1 MSARIVVAEDDAKQ
15 AHLIRMFLEHHGHEV
30 ITVHDGH
37 SALDAC
43 RRQRPDLLVLDLMLP
58 RMNGIDVCRVL
69 RVDSGI
75 PIVMLTARTTEES
88 LLLGLDVGADDYITK
103 PFSPRE
109 LMARIKTLLRRAAEL
124 PHDKRRVLTHG
135 PLEIDTDRFQVRV
148 HGRPVPLTT
157 KEFGILELLAKQPER
172 VFTRTEI
179 VQQASGFDHQILER
193 TVDAHVMNLR
203 RKLDSGDTRYVVT
216 VYGRGYR
223 LTDPS

>member
-1 MSARIVVAEDDAKQ
+1 MTARIVVAEDDAKQ
-15 AHLIRMFLEHHGHEV
+15 AHLIKMFLEHHGHQV
-30 ITVHDGH
+30 ITVHDGR

-43 RRQRPDLLVLDLMLP
+43 RQQKPDLLVLDLMLP

-69 RVDSGI
+69 RVESGI
-75 PIVMLTARTTEES
+75 PIVMLTARTAEEA

-109 LMARIKTLLRRAAEL
+109 LVARIKALLRRASEM
-124 PHDKRRVLTHG
+124 PVDDRRLLVHG
-135 PLEIDTDRFQVRV
+135 GLEIDVDRYQVRV
-148 HGRPVPLTT
+148 DGRPVALTT
-157 KEFGILELLAKQPER
+157 KEFGILELLAKQPDR

-179 VQQASGFDHQILER
+179 VQQASGFDHHILER

-203 RKLDSGDTRYVVT
+203 RKLDFGDTRYVVT

-223 LTDPS
+223 LTAPC